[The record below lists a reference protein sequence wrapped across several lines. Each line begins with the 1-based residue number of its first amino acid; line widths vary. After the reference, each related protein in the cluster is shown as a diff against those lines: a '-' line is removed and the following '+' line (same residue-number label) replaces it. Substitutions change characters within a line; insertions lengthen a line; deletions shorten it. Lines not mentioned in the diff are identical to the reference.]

1 MPINVAIVGC
11 GYWGPNLVRNFH
23 ACDSTAVL
31 IVCDP
36 DSACLASVA
45 PICPDAKLVT
55 HFDEVLS
62 HPGIDAV
69 VIATPVGMH
78 AKLTC
83 AALEA
88 GKHVLVEKPMADN
101 VNDAEEMLR
110 LAEQNGLTLMVDH
123 TYLYSPPV
131 RKAKELL
138 DSGSLGK
145 IYYIDS
151 VRINLGLFQSDVNVV
166 WDLAPHDLS
175 IVDHLVGRLPKNL
188 TATGVSHTASGL
200 EDVAYLSLDFGDSLI
215 SNLHVNWLSP
225 VKIRHMIIAGSK
237 KSLMYDHLQP
247 VEPIK
252 VYDRGIEVAPTPEA
266 RRGLLVSY
274 RTGDIWSP
282 RIPNEEPLRNVVE
295 HFADCITKKQRP
307 LSDGHAGLRVVRML
321 AAAEQSIRAQ
331 GERIPL

>member
-23 ACDSTAVL
+23 ACDSTAVR

-55 HFDEVLS
+55 RFDEVLS

-110 LAEQNGLTLMVDH
+110 LAEQHGLTLMVDH

-138 DSGSLGK
+138 DSGSLGE

-175 IVDHLVGRLPKNL
+175 IVDHLVGRLPKTL

-252 VYDRGIEVAPTPEA
+252 VYDRGIEVALTPEA

-331 GERIPL
+331 GERINL